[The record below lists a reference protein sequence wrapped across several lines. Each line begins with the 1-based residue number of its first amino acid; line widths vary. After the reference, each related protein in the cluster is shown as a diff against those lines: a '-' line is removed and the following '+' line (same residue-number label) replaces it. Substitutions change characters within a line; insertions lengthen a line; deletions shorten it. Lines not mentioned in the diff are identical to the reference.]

1 MSKIKQGDYVYVDWE
16 LLKVLS
22 DLEITN
28 GKEIML
34 LAKILSLS
42 KNKDK
47 ACTASNDYLSSFFCT
62 TDRNI
67 RKYLQDL
74 KDKGLIKVFEQK
86 EGLRT
91 TTRYIYP
98 QYDKLKLA
106 PEELFQSSDEGA
118 EQKGQST
125 GTDVPKERNTRS
137 ELEEQM
143 GRHIIEDIR
152 EENNIVEESAASP
165 IANAPIPKQR
175 KNKKSNKT
183 KITEEIKSQIWK
195 LFQNKYSYDEIRESL
210 NLPEISDGKL
220 YYIIEE
226 GKKCGWKTKAERE
239 AEQKRFEEK
248 MDIIASNFDETP
260 EEHSK
265 RYEAIWEER
274 RKENERKAEEER
286 KKQEERERK
295 ILEEVG
301 IY

>member
-47 ACTASNDYLSSFFCT
+47 ACIASNDYLSSFFCT

-137 ELEEQM
+137 ESEEQM

-175 KNKKSNKT
+175 KSKQNNKT

-195 LFQNKYSYDEIRESL
+195 LFIDEYSYDEMRESL
-210 NLPEISDGKL
+210 NLSGISDGRL

-226 GKKCGWKTKAERE
+226 GKKCDFKTKAERE
-239 AEQKRFEEK
+239 AEQKRLEEK
-248 MDIIASNFDETP
+248 MDSIASNFDESP
-260 EEHSK
+260 EEYK
-265 RYEAIWEER
+265 KKVDLIWEER

-286 KKQEERERK
+286 KRKEEKEREV
-295 ILEEVG
+295 LEELG